1 METLI
6 SIIVP
11 VYNVEK
17 YLNKC
22 IDSILNQ
29 TYRNIEVIL
38 VDDGSPDNCGKICD
52 EYAMKDKRVKVIHI
66 ENKGVSNARNVG
78 VENSTGQYIGF
89 VDADDILFKKMY
101 EKLLNEA
108 VKEDADI
115 VQCNYCYLFEDG
127 TTKPM
132 IRKIKTK
139 KVEKEQKITAF
150 FDGDIY
156 PLVATKL
163 FKSSLLNDIR
173 FDINLK
179 IGEDRL
185 FMHECCLKALKIA
198 LLEDVYYYYFQRQTS
213 VMHVFSMRQ
222 FDDDTYVSQLFL
234 NQYKNN
240 EYICAPLE
248 YRIIFQS
255 LNLICELLN
264 EQKELHRFF
273 DVREKLVQYKKTAL
287 LSKKIPIK
295 MKAYILGLWIMP
307 NTFMKVY
314 PKLKI
319 LKDKNGMEK

>member
-1 METLI
+1 MEALV

-38 VDDGSPDNCGKICD
+38 VDDGSPDNCGNICD
-52 EYAMKDKRVKVIHI
+52 EYAIKDRRVKVFHI
-66 ENKGVSNARNVG
+66 ENGGVSNARNTG
-78 VENSTGQYIGF
+78 IENSTGEYIGF
-89 VDADDILFKKMY
+89 VDADDILFPQMY

-127 TTKPM
+127 STKPM
-132 IRKIKTK
+132 RRKIKTRK
-139 KVEKEQKITAF
+139 IEEEQTVTTF
-150 FDGDIY
+150 FDEDIY

-163 FKSSLLNDIR
+163 FKSSLLNNIR
-173 FDINLK
+173 FNVNLK
-179 IGEDRL
+179 IAEDRL
-185 FMHECCLKALKIA
+185 FMHDCCRKALKIV
-198 LLEDVYYYYFQRQTS
+198 LLEDVYYYYFQRETS

-240 EYICAPLE
+240 KYICIPLE

-264 EQKELHRFF
+264 EQKELDRFF

-287 LSKKIPIK
+287 LSKKVPIK
-295 MKAYILGLWIMP
+295 MKAYILGIWMIP
-307 NTFMKVY
+307 NMFMKVY

-319 LKDKNGMEK
+319 LKDKNGMGK